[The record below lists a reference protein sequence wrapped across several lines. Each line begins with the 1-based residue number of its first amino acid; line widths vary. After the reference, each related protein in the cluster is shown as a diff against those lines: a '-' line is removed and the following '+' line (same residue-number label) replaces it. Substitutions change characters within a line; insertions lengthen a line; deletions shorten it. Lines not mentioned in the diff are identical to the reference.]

1 MNEELYLIFHELN
14 PASSVAIGHSF
25 KEAPKMILLIE
36 FLKSANTNFKSTK
49 AINYIY
55 QSEIKTVPY
64 SKLVNRFYKLRQQLM
79 EWLYLY
85 LKKTDDNSTKEE
97 QTLSFVRYLYRNN
110 QYKDAF
116 ERALVLEKHCLSLNL
131 FELLPEILNI
141 IVETRM
147 YLFEE
152 TAGDA
157 FNDGERLLECINLE
171 QAWRKM
177 QYYYNQSYYDVLLED
192 YQKMLANLRKVVA
205 PYKHFPRFEI
215 MYHFIAFGRGCTVL
229 GYLLKS
235 NNVLMRHLNKL
246 NQLMQRYPDIPLAF
260 LEAQHKK
267 RTLHRLLM
275 LKNIFYFYRNQPTKL
290 RQTLHERAILEKN
303 NPSIK
308 FQESESTWR
317 TLQFFYIVVG
327 QFAKAQI
334 CIQKLQ
340 DFHKNQEQEDR
351 TDIILSDSARLAF
364 FQFPDKKALSMSQ
377 ILLEQLN
384 KKKTDPRFE
393 ATIAVAR
400 ILLHLQ
406 TATVIV
412 EKTIKTATPILN
424 KFGVNPGLLM
434 RLSTAIFESNAPA
447 LKDIMNQMNVIL
459 EDKINLLKI
468 VYYKQL
474 LVLTAFH
481 LTNSKIYQ

>member
-1 MNEELYLIFHELN
+1 MNEELYLLFHEIN
-14 PASSVAIGHSF
+14 PTSNLAIKHSF
-25 KEAPKMILLIE
+25 RESPKMMLLIE
-36 FLKSANTNFKSTK
+36 FLKSANASFKSTK
-49 AINYIY
+49 AINFIY
-55 QSEIKTVPY
+55 HSEFKTIPY
-64 SKLVNRFYKLRQQLM
+64 TKLVNRFYKLRQQLL

-85 LKKTDDNSTKEE
+85 LKKTDSNSSKEE
-97 QTLSFVRYLYRNN
+97 QTLGFIKYLYRNN

-116 ERALVLEKHCLSLNL
+116 ERALVLEQHCLRLNL

-147 YLFEE
+147 YVFGE

-157 FNDGERLLECINLE
+157 YKDGERLYDSINLE

-177 QYYYNQSYYDVLLED
+177 QYYYNQSYYDIQLED
-192 YQKMLANLRKVVA
+192 YQKMLANLRKVMYT
-205 PYKHFPRFEI
+205 YKHFPRFEI

-229 GYLLKS
+229 GYLQKS

-246 NQLMQRYPDIPLAF
+246 NQLMDRHPNMPLAF

-275 LKNIFYFYRNQPTKL
+275 LKNIFYFYRNQTTKL
-290 RQTLHERAILEKN
+290 RQTLQERAILEKN

-327 QFAKAQI
+327 QFSKAQI
-334 CIQKLQ
+334 CIQRLQ

-364 FQFPDKKALSMSQ
+364 FQFPNKKALLMSQ

-406 TATVIV
+406 TATLIV
-412 EKTIKTATPILN
+412 DKTIRTAAPILI
-424 KFGVNPGLLM
+424 KFGVNPELLM
-434 RLSTAIFESNAPA
+434 RLSTAIHESNAPA

-468 VYYKQL
+468 VYHKQL

-481 LTNSKIYQ
+481 LANSKHHQ